1 MIYIIIS
8 SLLISYIIYCLVN
21 PKPSKTK
28 TRRADN
34 GFWDTS
40 SGYTHH
46 SGCDG
51 GGFSSDS
58 GCDGGGFSSDS
69 GCDGGGG
76 CD

>member
-1 MIYIIIS
+1 MIYIIVS
-8 SLLISYIIYCLVN
+8 SLVISYIIYCLVN

-58 GCDGGGFSSDS
+58 GCDGGG
-69 GCDGGGG
+69 GCD
-76 CD
+76 

>member
-8 SLLISYIIYCLVN
+8 SFLISYIIYCLVN

-51 GGFSSDS
+51 GG
-58 GCDGGGFSSDS
+58 GCD
-69 GCDGGGG
+69 
-76 CD
+76 